1 MIKIMTPNR
10 SVIGVTKVEP
20 VVEKRLH
27 FNGSDI
33 RLCEVAK
40 GTRQKITGL
49 YLTADEKNLF
59 PFASGNLL
67 VCNLKPDLA
76 ESILREL
83 LSVGYWDFSSLDYQ
97 TLEDPTKRYK
107 YDGGA
112 SKPYYVD
119 DCTLQMYQPT
129 NAFHGGAPFGGM
141 PSDGCKMAE
150 GADEDDEGEDLS
162 DMTDEELRRAIYERK
177 DTAMLR
183 LGRMDREELE
193 KEYKEIEREADE

>member
-83 LSVGYWDFSSLDYQ
+83 LSVGYWDFSSPQ
-97 TLEDPTKRYK
+97 MRSM
-107 YDGGA
+107 GA
-112 SKPYYVD
+112 RHSAACPQAAAKW
-119 DCTLQMYQPT
+119 
-129 NAFHGGAPFGGM
+129 
-141 PSDGCKMAE
+141 
-150 GADEDDEGEDLS
+150 
-162 DMTDEELRRAIYERK
+162 LRGLMRTMKVRICR
-177 DTAMLR
+177 T
-183 LGRMDREELE
+183 
-193 KEYKEIEREADE
+193 